1 MILSTNNG
9 TITITM
15 KILKILFA
23 FIVTIIGIAIVPIL
37 MGLFHGLL
45 KIVLEYLKLD
55 AVSALTILFGLYVV
69 QDLIKEFFKYTR
81 GVINEK
87 K

>member
-1 MILSTNNG
+1 
-9 TITITM
+9 M